1 MSLGVGIPL
10 TLLAAMLQA
19 SLVAEL
25 RGVGAQ
31 PDLVVLIVVAWALL
45 NREREGLFWAFAG
58 GLALDLFSGAPLGIS
73 SLALLPVAFVA
84 GLSEQQVF
92 RHNVVL
98 PLAIMAAGGLV
109 YHALYL
115 GLLRL
120 SMGYPVNWSESLL
133 YVTLPSLFLDVV
145 LIIPF
150 FRLLGPLHDRLHPRQ
165 VTI

>member
-1 MSLGVGIPL
+1 MSLEVGIPL

-31 PDLVVLIVVAWALL
+31 PDLVALIVVAWSLL
-45 NREREGLFWAFAG
+45 NREREGLYWAFVG
-58 GLALDLFSGAPLGIS
+58 GLALDLFSGAPLGTA

-84 GLSEQQVF
+84 SLSEQQVF
-92 RHNVVL
+92 RYNVAL
-98 PLAIMAAGGLV
+98 PLAIMAAGGLA
-109 YHALYL
+109 YHVLYL
-115 GLLRL
+115 ALLRFL
-120 SMGYPVNWSESLL
+120 MGHPVTWSESLL
-133 YVTLPSLFLDVV
+133 YVTLPSVFLDVV